1 MEVIVN
7 NWLGEIPIIN
17 HCMLVHGGNITQP
30 FLDDPYKLAIRR
42 CASLIRPHHIE
53 IQVSLVFLGLT
64 RRLEKP
70 SFLMDTNPA
79 PTVGQWPGP
88 ADLQTYSQTGSHVW
102 VS

>member
-53 IQVSLVFLGLT
+53 NPGFLRFIRAYQAAGKNLH
-64 RRLEKP
+64 
-70 SFLMDTNPA
+70 F
-79 PTVGQWPGP
+79 
-88 ADLQTYSQTGSHVW
+88 
-102 VS
+102 